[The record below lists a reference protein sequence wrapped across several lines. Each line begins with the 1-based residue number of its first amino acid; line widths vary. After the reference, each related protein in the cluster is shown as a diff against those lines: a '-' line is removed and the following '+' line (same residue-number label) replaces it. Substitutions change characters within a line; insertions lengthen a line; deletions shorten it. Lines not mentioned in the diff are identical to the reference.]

1 LLLEALRSITID
13 DQLLLELH
21 YWEKMTGSQLAQVFE
36 CPEPTIRSQLRRAK
50 ARLRKQLEALATEHG
65 ELADTITDLDA
76 WAQKLRE
83 ELEPRL
89 MHLRRSKDQLE

>member
-1 LLLEALRSITID
+1 
-13 DQLLLELH
+13 
-21 YWEKMTGSQLAQVFE
+21 MFE

-50 ARLRKQLEALATEHG
+50 VRLRAQLEKLAAEHG
-65 ELADTITDLDA
+65 VLADTITDIDA

-89 MHLRRSKDQLE
+89 MHMQRAKQQLE